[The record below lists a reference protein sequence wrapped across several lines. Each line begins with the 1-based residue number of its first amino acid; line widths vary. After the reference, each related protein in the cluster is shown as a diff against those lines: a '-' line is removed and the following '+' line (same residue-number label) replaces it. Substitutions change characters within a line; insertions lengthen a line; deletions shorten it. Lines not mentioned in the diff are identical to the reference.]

1 MNSHLEEKHEERK
14 EEACDELPESL
25 ASFCFQGG
33 VPLDPRKEGD
43 CDDDEPVEWVCLS
56 PAGVCEDC
64 AVFIELILV
73 QDVGEI

>member
-25 ASFCFQGG
+25 VSFCFQRG

-43 CDDDEPVEWVCLS
+43 CNGDDT
-56 PAGVCEDC
+56 
-64 AVFIELILV
+64 IE
-73 QDVGEI
+73 

>member
-25 ASFCFQGG
+25 VPFCFQGG

-43 CDDDEPVEWVCLS
+43 CDGDEPVE
-56 PAGVCEDC
+56 
-64 AVFIELILV
+64 
-73 QDVGEI
+73 